1 MPSSTKD
8 TTAIVHDFPG
18 VVSSH
23 GEDLSSGYRAEFV
36 TAYQGSDLA
45 PLLAGLPNDNC
56 PCNHW
61 GYVFTGQ
68 LTFTYADGRQEA
80 FDAGH
85 AFHVTPGHTP
95 SAAENS
101 SFLIFSE
108 SALIHDVEEHM
119 AAKMAAAQLEAAK

>member
-1 MPSSTKD
+1 MPSTTKD
-8 TTAIVHDFPG
+8 TTAIVQEFPG

-36 TAYQGSDLA
+36 TVYTPSDLA

-61 GYVFTGQ
+61 GYVYSGQ
-68 LTFTYADGRQEA
+68 LTFTYADGHQEV

-85 AFHVTPGHTP
+85 AFHVSPGHTP
-95 SAAENS
+95 RAAENS

-108 SALIHDVEEHM
+108 SDRIKTVEDHM
-119 AAKMAAAQLEAAK
+119 AAKMAAQIAEQ